1 MKSGPLTGL
10 IGKRR
15 AMRVAN
21 SLHSSVRRKRI
32 DAAFWGA
39 SLTGLGLLNIVTD
52 SDTDR
57 FAWAATLRLAER
69 LVLTLYDAAYLELA

>member
-1 MKSGPLTGL
+1 MRRPAFANGWRSTAVTLTGL

-21 SLHSSVRRKRI
+21 SLHSSVHRKRI
-32 DAAFWGA
+32 DAAVWDA

-57 FAWAATLRLAER
+57 FASVGGVT
-69 LVLTLYDAAYLELA
+69 TC